1 MKKGVLLLLSFIYI
15 FIMYPQDTLTAVVQ
29 KSSKKNLITSKK
41 LNQKLKDTVDAEISD
56 VESLEDTT
64 DARTSKKLEKEKLNK
79 DERLL
84 RSMARERAVFLQKEL
99 ELDHY
104 MSLVVQK
111 KIYEYSVKAN
121 RIIQSEL
128 PYYQKTRELNAII
141 YAQNDEMKELLTV
154 DQFYRYKNLKF

>member
-1 MKKGVLLLLSFIYI
+1 M
-15 FIMYPQDTLTAVVQ
+15 MYAQDTSTTVAQ
-29 KSSKKNLITSKK
+29 KSFKNDLIVDNKIAKKSKDTIKSDKGEIGDLEDEDTFTDKKSKKKK
-41 LNQKLKDTVDAEISD
+41 LSE
-56 VESLEDTT
+56 
-64 DARTSKKLEKEKLNK
+64 

-84 RSMARERAVFLQKEL
+84 RSMARDRAVFLQKEL

-121 RIIQSEL
+121 QVIQSEL
-128 PYYQKTRELNAII
+128 PYSQKTRELTAII

-154 DQFYRYKNLKF
+154 DQYYRYKNLKF